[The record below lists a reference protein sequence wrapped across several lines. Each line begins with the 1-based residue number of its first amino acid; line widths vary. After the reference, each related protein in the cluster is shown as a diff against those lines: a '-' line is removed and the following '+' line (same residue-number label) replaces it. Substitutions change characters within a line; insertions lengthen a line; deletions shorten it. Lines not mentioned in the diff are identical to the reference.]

1 MKKPQIIHHKGAEI
15 IYLDFSNMKGES
27 DIIRLEDE
35 GARLI
40 QKHAF
45 NTALTLTNM
54 DGMYFNNTI
63 RTHFIQ
69 RVQENTPHVKA
80 SAVIGLNGLIAMMYN
95 SFVVLS
101 RRNVK
106 QFRKKEEAL
115 DYLASF
121 IEPNQTNHD
130 A

>member
-1 MKKPQIIHHKGAEI
+1 MKKPQIITYHGVEI
-15 IYLDFSNMKGES
+15 IYLDFTNMKRES
-27 DIIRLEDE
+27 DILSLEDE

-40 QKHAF
+40 QKYDF

-63 RTHFIQ
+63 RMHFVK

-80 SAVIGLNGLIAMMYN
+80 SAVIGLNGLIALMYK
-95 SFVVLS
+95 SFVRQS

-106 QFRKKEEAL
+106 LFSKKEEAL
-115 DYLASF
+115 DYLVSF
-121 IEPNQTNHD
+121 MDQHQSNYAD
-130 A
+130 